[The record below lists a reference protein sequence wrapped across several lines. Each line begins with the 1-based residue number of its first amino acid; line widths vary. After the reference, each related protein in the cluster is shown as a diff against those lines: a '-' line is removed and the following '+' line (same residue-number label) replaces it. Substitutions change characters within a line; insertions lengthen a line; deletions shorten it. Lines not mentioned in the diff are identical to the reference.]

1 MAKYNSEAEYLVH
14 CPNLS
19 EEICNFLR
27 KSDRKM
33 EYFES
38 DLKQERRRKGKSGA
52 PDTYLP
58 SREDSLD
65 RLLELDKQFN
75 CDDNVQDRVEKAIL
89 IETMM
94 HCLNQLPQAEHDLI
108 CAAFFAAQTQ
118 DVLAKKY
125 GISQQAVSKKLKNA
139 LALLAKLMKI

>member
-1 MAKYNSEAEYLVH
+1 MAKYNSEAEYLAH
-14 CPNLS
+14 CPDLS
-19 EEICNFLR
+19 KEIRIFLR

-38 DLKQERRRKGKSGA
+38 DLKQERRRKGKGGV

-65 RLLELDKQFN
+65 RLVELDKQFN
-75 CDDNVQDRVEKAIL
+75 SDDNVQGRVEKAIL

-94 HCLNQLPQAEHDLI
+94 RCLDQLPQADHDLI
-108 CAAFFAAQTQ
+108 YAAFFAAQTQ